1 MAGSLKMTLPRAH
14 DPFPGS
20 EVSEGW
26 HMIQRRGFPRGRGVA
41 SAEEEAWLPRGKPDS
56 WGCGY
61 GLQGQA
67 GLPVVTAGAQCHD
80 Y

>member
-26 HMIQRRGFPRGRGVA
+26 HDTGVAAEEGVA
-41 SAEEEAWLPRGKPDS
+41 SAEEEGVASAREAGQL
-56 WGCGY
+56 GCGY

-67 GLPVVTAGAQCHD
+67 GLPVGHSGRPVP
-80 Y
+80 